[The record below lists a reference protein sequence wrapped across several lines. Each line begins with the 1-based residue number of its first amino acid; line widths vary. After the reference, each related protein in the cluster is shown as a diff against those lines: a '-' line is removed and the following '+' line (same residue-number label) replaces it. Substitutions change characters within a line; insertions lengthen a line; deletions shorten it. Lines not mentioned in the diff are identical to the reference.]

1 MDLYSRWGK
10 LSKTLSSW
18 VQRAHQRCARGYANN
33 HIIRVR
39 KGDRGAGGVG
49 GKGRRRVRAL
59 RESEVWIF
67 IQQSEKSAHDHR
79 VEARRRTL
87 QKPLARSIQRQRR
100 LIRTLRGQHIEDIRH
115 RQNARA
121 QRNLLTFEPR
131 WIAAAIPGLVMI
143 QHRLYVKGMHIA
155 ANQDTRADNRV
166 PLHLTAFL
174 V

>member
-1 MDLYSRWGK
+1 MDLYLRWGK

-39 KGDRGAGGVG
+39 KRGRGAGG
-49 GKGRRRVRAL
+49 KGRKRVRAL

-79 VEARRRTL
+79 IEARRRTL
-87 QKPLARSIQRQRR
+87 QQPLARSIQRQRR
-100 LIRTLRGQHIEDIRH
+100 FIRALRGQHIEDIRH

-131 WIAAAIPGLVMI
+131 RIAAAVPRLVMI
-143 QHRLYVKGMHIA
+143 HHCLYVKWS
-155 ANQDTRADNRV
+155 
-166 PLHLTAFL
+166 
-174 V
+174 